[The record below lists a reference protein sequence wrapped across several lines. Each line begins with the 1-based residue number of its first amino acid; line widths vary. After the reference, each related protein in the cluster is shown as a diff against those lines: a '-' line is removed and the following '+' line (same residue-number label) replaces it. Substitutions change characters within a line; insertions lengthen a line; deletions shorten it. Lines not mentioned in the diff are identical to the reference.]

1 MENNYDVVLEDIIYK
16 ITMAA
21 AVANNFVSLP
31 ITIAVN
37 GLVLTGELISVLE
50 YFHYYAER
58 NREVFS
64 DADEEEPNAKL
75 FREEKSFIL
84 KNLEEG
90 EKIDFNFFHMKNV
103 MMMSGGSCSDKG
115 TIWRGKI
122 SDISAFSWNYF
133 NPSKNTIT
141 IASR

>member
-1 MENNYDVVLEDIIYK
+1 VESSKRREDSQMENNYDVVLEDIIYK

-58 NREVFS
+58 I
-64 DADEEEPNAKL
+64 
-75 FREEKSFIL
+75 EKFFLMLMKKNQTLSYL
-84 KNLEEG
+84 ERKNLL
-90 EKIDFNFFHMKNV
+90 F
-103 MMMSGGSCSDKG
+103 
-115 TIWRGKI
+115 
-122 SDISAFSWNYF
+122 
-133 NPSKNTIT
+133 
-141 IASR
+141 

>member
-1 MENNYDVVLEDIIYK
+1 VESSKRREDSQMENNYDVVLEDIIYK

-84 KNLEEG
+84 KNL
-90 EKIDFNFFHMKNV
+90 ILTFF
-103 MMMSGGSCSDKG
+103 
-115 TIWRGKI
+115 T
-122 SDISAFSWNYF
+122 
-133 NPSKNTIT
+133 
-141 IASR
+141 